1 MAERLRADIP
11 DAQLVEVAEA
21 YHHVVLDRP
30 EAFVHAMREFLDDL
44 DMRAAAAGAHAPY
57 PRSAP

>member
-1 MAERLRADIP
+1 L
-11 DAQLVEVAEA
+11 
-21 YHHVVLDRP
+21 VLDRP

-44 DMRAAAAGAHAPY
+44 GTRAADAGAHAPD

>member
-1 MAERLRADIP
+1 
-11 DAQLVEVAEA
+11 
-21 YHHVVLDRP
+21 VVLDRP